1 MGGSNGC
8 TILQTYLIS
17 LNCKLKNGKDGKFYV
32 MHFVVVQSLSHVQLL
47 MTPRTAA
54 LQASLSLTTS
64 WSLLQFMSVESV
76 ILSNHLILCLPPS
89 PFAFFLLHH
98 NLKIGKKLKLSNCQF
113 MVIVNKQSRCVW
125 LKSRV
130 IFINPVR
137 FHKSINSVFIQSCVK
152 TSMSIFSCT

>member
-64 WSLLQFMSVESV
+64 WSLLQFMSVESLM
-76 ILSNHLILCLPPS
+76 LSNHFILCCPL
-89 PFAFFLLHH
+89 FLLPS
-98 NLKIGKKLKLSNCQF
+98 ISPSITVFSNELALCIRWPKNWSF
-113 MVIVNKQSRCVW
+113 SFGISPSRDYSGLIPFNIDW
-125 LKSRV
+125 LV
-130 IFINPVR
+130 
-137 FHKSINSVFIQSCVK
+137 
-152 TSMSIFSCT
+152 